1 MADVLKFFIINEHIL
16 KFMLA
21 IFQMHTSVLLTIAT
35 ALNRRSLGIHL
46 ALLGLCP
53 C

>member
-1 MADVLKFFIINEHIL
+1 MTDVLKFFIINEHIL

-21 IFQMHTSVLLTIAT
+21 IFQMHTSVLLTMAT